1 MTFDLRGTAGRCAL
15 LALVVRLGVVALAAG
30 RIPPVDDATYY
41 QIVAERI
48 AHGLGYTWAWPDG
61 TVTFAANYPVGYPA
75 LLGGLYVFTGPRPVV
90 AMLLN
95 ALVGAGATF
104 AAVRLAA
111 RAATG
116 RGALL
121 SGLVVA
127 LEPAL
132 VFYTPA
138 LMTEAFAGE
147 LAVIAAAVVTA
158 ARPAPVARVVLAGAI
173 TGVATLVRP
182 ELLLF
187 APFVGA
193 LCYFREA
200 ERRRAALA
208 AVAVTGIAFA
218 VCLPWTLRNCA
229 RLDRCAFVS
238 ANAGQNLLIGTSP
251 LGKGGWVGLDRRG
264 VPADCRTEYGE
275 GGKDRCFGQAARRLI
290 REDPLAWLALVPSKL
305 GMTFDYGT
313 AAAYYLSTSN
323 PTLVGQRAKVTI
335 GALELL
341 GQRVVLV
348 LAAVAL
354 ARVPGARRRA
364 RRVIGVACGVLAL
377 CPPAWLAFVLLGVE
391 GLLVGWALLRSPAAW
406 LAVAAVLLTALTHA
420 VFFGAGRYAL
430 VCLPALAALSGML
443 WPARKD

>member
-1 MTFDLRGTAGRCAL
+1 VRGTAARCAL

-30 RIPPVDDATYY
+30 RVPPVDDATYY
-41 QIVAERI
+41 QVVAERI
-48 AHGLGYTWAWPDG
+48 ARGLGYTWAWPDG

-75 LLGGLYVFTGPRPVV
+75 LLGGLYVLSGPRPVV
-90 AMLLN
+90 AMILN
-95 ALVGAGATF
+95 ALVGAAATF
-104 AAVRLAA
+104 ATVCLAS
-111 RAATG
+111 RAAP
-116 RGALL
+116 RRAALV
-121 SGLVVA
+121 SGVVVA

-147 LAVIAAAVVTA
+147 LAVIAAAIVTA
-158 ARPAPVARVVLAGAI
+158 ARPGSVARAAAAGAVC
-173 TGVATLVRP
+173 GVATLVRP
-182 ELLLF
+182 ELVLF

-193 LCYFREA
+193 LCHFRA
-200 ERRRAALA
+200 PDWRRSALGA
-208 AVAVTGIAFA
+208 LGVTSIAFA

-238 ANAGQNLLIGTSP
+238 ANAGQNLLIGTSS
-251 LGKGGWVGLDRRG
+251 LGKGGWVGLDRVG
-264 VPADCRTEYGE
+264 VPVECRTEFGE
-275 GGKDRCFGQAARRLI
+275 GGKDRCFGDAARRLI
-290 REDPLAWLALVPSKL
+290 RADPLAWLRLVPSKL

-323 PTLVGQRAKVTI
+323 PSLIGERVKVTI

-348 LAAVAL
+348 LAAAAL
-354 ARVPGARRRA
+354 ARVPGARVRA
-364 RRVIGVACGVLAL
+364 RRVVGVAAAVLSL
-377 CPPAWLAFVLLGVE
+377 CPPAWLAFLLLVVE
-391 GLLVGWALLRSPAAW
+391 GALAGRALVRSPAAW
-406 LAVAAVLLTALTHA
+406 LAVAAVALTALTHA

-430 VCLPALAALSGML
+430 VCLPALAALSGMA